1 MDATYTMAK
10 NVTEICYED
19 LPEEAVQATKKD
31 ILDTLGTA
39 LAGSCAP
46 GCKELM
52 RTVLETYQSAQASIL
67 VYGHKVPCPE
77 AALVNGT
84 FAHALDLDDTH
95 DGAVLHAGVSVI
107 PASLAIAEHKGGVSG
122 KDFITAVAL
131 GIDWICRMGM
141 ASEPGPITSGWVYT
155 AVYGYFGA
163 TASTAR
169 IIDLDVD
176 HMVNAMGIAYSQAA
190 GNIQCVLDGALT
202 KRMQAGLASRGGV
215 LSALLSK
222 NGITGAKDVLEGE
235 AGLYRVYLKDAYDPD
250 CLVSEL
256 GKRFE
261 VVNLSFK
268 PYPSCR
274 WTHTSIDA
282 ALKLVCENEIDPEE
296 IDEITVGVNEQAC
309 GHVCLPLEVKAN
321 PRVVVDTQFSIP
333 YCIATAVVKKRLFIE
348 DFTEQEMRNPAV
360 LRVAG
365 KVRPRIDEDIERNYS
380 RQISP
385 AVVSI
390 RMKSGKTHS
399 VRQEFPLGSPENPMS
414 FDKLVDKFKRC
425 ATYAEKTF
433 SDGVIDTVTDMV
445 QNLESV
451 HDVREIIRPLV

>member
-52 RTVLETYQSAQASIL
+52 RTVLETYRSAQASIL
-67 VYGHKVPCPE
+67 VYGNKVPCPE

-84 FAHALDLDDTH
+84 FAHALD
-95 DGAVLHAGVSVI
+95 
-107 PASLAIAEHKGGVSG
+107 
-122 KDFITAVAL
+122 
-131 GIDWICRMGM
+131 
-141 ASEPGPITSGWVYT
+141 
-155 AVYGYFGA
+155 
-163 TASTAR
+163 
-169 IIDLDVD
+169 VD
-176 HMVNAMGIAYSQAA
+176 HMVNAMGIAYSQ
-190 GNIQCVLDGALT
+190 
-202 KRMQAGLASRGGV
+202 
-215 LSALLSK
+215 
-222 NGITGAKDVLEGE
+222 
-235 AGLYRVYLKDAYDPD
+235 
-250 CLVSEL
+250 
-256 GKRFE
+256 
-261 VVNLSFK
+261 
-268 PYPSCR
+268 
-274 WTHTSIDA
+274 
-282 ALKLVCENEIDPEE
+282 
-296 IDEITVGVNEQAC
+296 
-309 GHVCLPLEVKAN
+309 
-321 PRVVVDTQFSIP
+321 
-333 YCIATAVVKKRLFIE
+333 
-348 DFTEQEMRNPAV
+348 
-360 LRVAG
+360 
-365 KVRPRIDEDIERNYS
+365 
-380 RQISP
+380 

-451 HDVREIIRPLV
+451 NDVRGIIRLLV